1 MSFHQVFIVALIPIA
16 VALRMVKRISGDKN
30 EKRNN
35 WRWKNDE
42 KQDIKLDQNFCGSY
56 KSSVF
61 KKKGF

>member
-56 KSSVF
+56 KCSVF